1 MKRASPLAACG
12 EAPARP
18 QRLIALGRTYP
29 CLILAVMTE
38 ESGRKIITLKSQGKE
53 GEVEVEEVER
63 SEGGQRERERE
74 K

>member
-1 MKRASPLAACG
+1 
-12 EAPARP
+12 
-18 QRLIALGRTYP
+18 
-29 CLILAVMTE
+29 MTE